1 MGVLKGLAVGLLSFL
16 LFLSLSVFGVAF
28 AVNSTVLN
36 PSFVT
41 SELDRLDVSSVVEE
55 FVIEPTT
62 EDEFEVALINTI
74 GKVEPLVKE
83 QVGTIIDD
91 IYDYLLG
98 ESENLD
104 LAITL
109 KNTLLSSD
117 FIVSLVDELDVSS
130 MAEEF
135 LNEQL
140 TAGIPAG
147 MEYLGEYLNESLAG
161 VIAELEPWLKEQI
174 SAAADPIVDYLLG
187 ESKSLSIAIPSG
199 PVTESLKDDL
209 WDAFSQ
215 SPPLKYT
222 GLPLAQLERQFDEA
236 YQEFTEQFPRTFE
249 LDESLLG
256 TEVPEAIAGALADA
270 EDVLGQAKQHI
281 GTYQLGYKL
290 LIGFMV
296 LLVLCIILINRNVK
310 ITTRSL
316 GITSLTYGAI
326 EFGGLFAAD
335 HFGLAQLSE
344 LDLLAAFQEWL
355 PQFASNLL
363 SPLQTFSIGLMAV
376 GVVLIIVSVVYK
388 RKPAE

>member
-1 MGVLKGLAVGLLSFL
+1 MGVLKGLAVGLSSFL

-28 AVNSTVLN
+28 AANSTVLN

-41 SELDRLDVSSVVEE
+41 SELDRLDISSMVEE
-55 FVIEPTT
+55 FVIEQTT

-74 GKVEPLVKE
+74 GKIEPLVKE
-83 QVGTIIDD
+83 QAGAIIDD

-117 FIVSLVDELDVSS
+117 FIVSLVDELDISS
-130 MAEEF
+130 MADEF

-140 TAGIPAG
+140 TAEIPEG
-147 MEYLGEYLNESLAG
+147 MEYLGKYLDESLAG

-174 SAAADPIVDYLLG
+174 SVAVDPIADYLLG
-187 ESKSLSIAIPSG
+187 ESQSLSIAIPSG
-199 PVTESLKDDL
+199 PVTESLKDHL

-215 SPPLKYT
+215 SPPLEYT
-222 GLPLAQLERQFDEA
+222 GFSLVLLERQFDEV
-236 YQEFTEQFPRTFE
+236 YQAFTEQFPQAFE
-249 LDESLLG
+249 FDESLIG
-256 TEVPEAIAGALADA
+256 TEVPETIAEALADA

-281 GTYQLGYKL
+281 GTYQLVYKL

-310 ITTRSL
+310 IITRSL

-335 HFGLAQLSE
+335 YFGLERLSRF
-344 LDLLAAFQEWL
+344 DLPSILQEWL

-388 RKPAE
+388 RKQAE